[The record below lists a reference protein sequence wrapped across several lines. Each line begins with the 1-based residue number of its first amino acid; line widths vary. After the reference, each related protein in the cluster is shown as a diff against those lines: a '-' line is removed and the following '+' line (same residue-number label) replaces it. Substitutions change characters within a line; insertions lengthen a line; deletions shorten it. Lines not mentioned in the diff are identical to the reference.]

1 MIVLVDRLKANLEA
15 AEERCDELQR
25 LLDQSRAAETQ
36 TRQQLRTLQQQQR
49 WQQQQLRNEEESPD
63 AQQVAEPIRSE
74 SDADAVLRLVEDLAE
89 LEDRLHAMEKELI
102 DEKRRRQQLEL
113 ELVVLQQE
121 NKSVRQSGCDQSRA
135 SPSTPPPGIDSKG
148 RNLSLG
154 EELLLSSDDF
164 ASSQWRDAW
173 DNSGPMSLIGDSGLP
188 DSGLPDSGLPDSGKA
203 ESSADCAHSI
213 SASQSVENEDSYSSS
228 SGFSEEQRP
237 AQAETAR
244 RCCHLSCAYCVR
256 LQQQPQQP
264 QRTER
269 AKFTQQ
275 PVDSCDVDH
284 PVTQQDDSDYKALF
298 REIFAVIKQNL

>member
-1 MIVLVDRLKANLEA
+1 
-15 AEERCDELQR
+15 
-25 LLDQSRAAETQ
+25 
-36 TRQQLRTLQQQQR
+36 
-49 WQQQQLRNEEESPD
+49 
-63 AQQVAEPIRSE
+63 
-74 SDADAVLRLVEDLAE
+74 VLRLVEDLAE

-135 SPSTPPPGIDSKG
+135 SPSTPPPGVDSKG

-188 DSGLPDSGLPDSGKA
+188 DSGKA

-237 AQAETAR
+237 VQAETAR
-244 RCCHLSCAYCVR
+244 RCCHLSCAYCIR

-275 PVDSCDVDH
+275 PVDSCDADQ
-284 PVTQQDDSDYKALF
+284 PVTEEDESDYKALF